1 MPFKNDLVEYKLLK
15 TVSNL
20 IRNHDKLIDA
30 IDNPENYLIKL
41 EEVELEVKKYVENIE
56 YDSKFSDNVLNIL
69 KNINFK
75 ENKPDK
81 YFNCNFKFVKM

>member
-41 EEVELEVKKYVENIE
+41 EEVELEVKN
-56 YDSKFSDNVLNIL
+56 
-69 KNINFK
+69 
-75 ENKPDK
+75 
-81 YFNCNFKFVKM
+81 M